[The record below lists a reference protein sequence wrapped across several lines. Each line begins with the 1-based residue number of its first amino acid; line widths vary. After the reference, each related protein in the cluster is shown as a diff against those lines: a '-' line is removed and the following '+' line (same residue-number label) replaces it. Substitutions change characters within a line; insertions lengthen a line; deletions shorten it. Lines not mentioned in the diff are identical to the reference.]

1 MSAFPLGALI
11 SAGGS
16 IISSMFGS
24 KPKERSPADTIKSTV
39 KGARAAGIHP
49 LAALGAS
56 PQYSYGSSVG
66 SSSGSAIG
74 AGLEKAG
81 MALAAR
87 KTEEEIDQI
96 KADSEA
102 RRAQAE
108 LYRTQSRTI
117 IQKAANQAIGG
128 PRIDGG
134 RPPKT
139 IRIGG
144 VPFTRDP
151 KRFSSAQDA
160 QDEFGDVIENIV
172 GIPSFVWSGIR
183 SAGDAIPS
191 DKEIIDAAKRWYHGT
206 RRKADYGPMP

>member
-1 MSAFPLGALI
+1 MSAFPLGALV

-16 IISSMFGS
+16 VLSSLFG
-24 KPKERSPADTIKSTV
+24 KPKERSPSDTIRSTV
-39 KGARAAGIHP
+39 AGARRAGIHP

-56 PQYSYGSSVG
+56 PSYSYGGPTSSA
-66 SSSGSAIG
+66 GSAVG

-102 RRAQAE
+102 RRAQAD
-108 LYRTQSRTI
+108 LYRTQSRTL

-144 VPFTRDP
+144 VPFTRDA

-160 QDEFGDVIENIV
+160 QDEFGDIIENIV
-172 GIPSFVWSGIR
+172 GIPSFIWSGTKA
-183 SAGDAIPS
+183 AGDSIPS
-191 DKEIIDAAKRWYHGT
+191 DREIIDAAKRWYRGK
-206 RRKADYGPMP
+206 RKEADYGPMP